1 MIIAIDGPAASGKS
15 TTAKLVANKL
25 KITYLDTGAMYRA
38 VTLELLRSN
47 TNFNNTDKVATILD
61 NMIIDMYDYKGRNI
75 VKLNNEDVSQAIRST
90 NVTKNVSEVSALFNV
105 RKSMVNVQRKIAN
118 KTDCVVEGRDIGTIV
133 FPNADYKFYMIADI
147 EMRANRRL
155 KEIDQLGIIK
165 SIDDVISD
173 LETRDFKDSNRVNSP
188 LRRAEGSVEI
198 DTSKLTI
205 DEQVNKIINY
215 ININKYKK

>member
-47 TNFNNTDKVATILD
+47 TNFNNIDKVATILD

-173 LETRDFKDSNRVNSP
+173 LEIRDFKDSNRVNSP
-188 LRRAEGSVEI
+188 LRRAEGSVAVSY
-198 DTSKLTI
+198 THLTLPTTPY
-205 DEQVNKIINY
+205 V
-215 ININKYKK
+215 